1 MNLTRSPW
9 LSRLTR
15 FPGALRGPQASYKP
29 APPSTKSAPS
39 LDLPARFM
47 ALAMLGFLI
56 AAGLAPFAWP
66 LLLGSSASPHLLAL
80 VHINTVGIIAMMA
93 MGASYQLV
101 PVVLQQEIVS
111 IRAGR
116 ISFWFVLAGILCF
129 VPGLYTR
136 RLPLLGTGASLLLIG
151 FAIYAVVILITIWKA
166 PRHDAIAWHLL
177 LATTSLCGGVVFG
190 VLLAFNEGTG
200 FLGDLNFRLIATHFT
215 LMIAGWVAVLLAGV
229 AYRLAGMFSL
239 SEQQLWWPAA
249 WLELGLSISGAW
261 LLAASFAFMLPLP
274 VRILAAGL
282 LLGGQLLVLGQL
294 AHLYSSRRRKT
305 FDVHIPFA
313 LTASGFGTA
322 TAVLLLVGMIQE
334 RTPSST
340 WWTLVIWLALV
351 GFIETGIQ
359 GFFYKISTFL
369 VWLHRYAKQAGRKRV
384 PKLEEL
390 FFHRIAIAG
399 WLLWTTGVCLS
410 VVAIG
415 TGESLVAHLAGAFA
429 LCGIACFL
437 INVVAIAT
445 HGISLRVMVFQ
456 WIGRVFAHE

>member
-1 MNLTRSPW
+1 MNLTRLP
-9 LSRLTR
+9 RL
-15 FPGALRGPQASYKP
+15 PQALRSFRGLQTSYKP

-47 ALAMLGFLI
+47 TLAMLGFLT

-66 LLLGSSASPHLLAL
+66 LLLGSSANPHLLAL

-93 MGASYQLV
+93 VGASYQLV

-116 ISFWFVLAGILCF
+116 ISFWFLLAGILCF
-129 VPGLYTR
+129 VPGLYTG

-151 FAIYAVVILITIWKA
+151 FAIYAVVILITIWRA

-177 LATTSLCGGVVFG
+177 LATASLCGGVVFG

-215 LMIAGWVAVLLAGV
+215 LMIAGWIAVLLAGV

-249 WLELGLSISGAW
+249 WLELGCSILGAW
-261 LLAASFAFMLPLP
+261 LLAASFAFLLPVA
-274 VRILAAGL
+274 VRILAAAL
-282 LLGGQLLVLGQL
+282 ILSGQLLVLGQL

-305 FDVHIPFA
+305 FDIHIPFA
-313 LTASGFGTA
+313 LTASGFGTV
-322 TAVLLLVGMIQE
+322 TAVLLLIGMIQQ
-334 RTPSST
+334 RAPGST
-340 WWTLVIWLALV
+340 WWMLVIWLALV

-369 VWLHRYAKQAGRKRV
+369 VWLHRYAKQAGRQRV

-390 FFHRIAIAG
+390 FYHRLAEAG
-399 WLLWTTGVCLS
+399 WLLWTSGVGLS
-410 VVAIG
+410 IAAIG
-415 TGESLVAHLAGAFA
+415 SGEQWIAHVAGAIAA
-429 LCGIACFL
+429 LGIVCFL
-437 INVVAIAT
+437 INVVAIAS
-445 HGISLRVMVFQ
+445 HGVPLRVMVFRL
-456 WIGRVFAHE
+456 IGRVLAHE